1 VTRIIGGRAGSLRLR
16 TPGPATRPTS
26 DRVRE
31 AWFSTLES
39 RRDIE
44 AARVLDLYAGSG
56 ALGLEAASRGAAEV
70 TLVDNNQKAVATIRE
85 NIHTV
90 SPALSEGV
98 SVRVVASS
106 AQHYLDALAP
116 DSLDLVFIDPPY
128 GLATDQLTPVLAA
141 VCRALAPGGWAMLE
155 RPRSGRTPEWPPSM
169 VVLLE
174 KTYGDTS
181 VEFAEK
187 S

>member
-1 VTRIIGGRAGSLRLR
+1 MTRIIGGTAGSLRLR

-44 AARVLDLYAGSG
+44 GARVLDLYAGSG

-70 TLVDNNQKAVATIRE
+70 TLVDKHQKAVATIRE
-85 NIHTV
+85 NIQTI
-90 SPALSEGV
+90 SAALPEGV
-98 SVRVVASS
+98 TLRVVASS
-106 AQHYLDALAP
+106 AQHYLDQLPPA
-116 DSLDLVFIDPPY
+116 SLDLVFIDPPY
-128 GLATDQLTPVLAA
+128 GLASDQLTPVLAA
-141 VCRALAPGGWAMLE
+141 VCEALAPGGWAMLE
-155 RPRSGRTPEWPPSM
+155 RPRSGPIPEWPSSM
-169 VVLLE
+169 VPLLE